1 MLLEDQFQPL
11 WQQNFS
17 PMDFKDLFTY
27 GWGLVVPWIMHN
39 HKRTQDRIDK
49 VMDEHVKRIEFND
62 TINSLRSDIKEG
74 NRGVQDRLDNLLQTL
89 IERK

>member
-1 MLLEDQFQPL
+1 MERRVLPASPLLRL
-11 WQQNFS
+11 SSN
-17 PMDFKDLFTY
+17 
-27 GWGLVVPWIMHN
+27 GLQRFIHLRLGSGSSLD

-74 NRGVQDRLDNLLQTL
+74 NRGVQERLDNLLQTL
-89 IERK
+89 IEKK